1 MHLSATTKKGTP
13 LDGKPSRH
21 ARRLR
26 RPAARPP
33 SVRARRLIAGFY
45 RRLLGQWGPQNW
57 WPADSQFEVIVG
69 AILTQNT
76 SWTNVERALRNLR
89 QARMLSLK
97 SIHEAESAHLE
108 TLLRPAGYFRQKT
121 RRLQELT
128 AFILASYGLAA
139 EEEPSAVEPALARMF
154 AKGEDHP
161 ALARMFAEPTEK
173 LREVLLAQKG
183 VGPETADSILLYGGN
198 HAVFVVDAYTRRI
211 FQRHKLAKPATAYE
225 TIRLMVE
232 GALRDWPPEDDE
244 NAKPAH
250 PEASL
255 ESPQTPRPEIHQPSA
270 ISAAYRSELAQ
281 RYNEFH
287 ALLVQV
293 GKHYCLKKAP
303 KCTNCP
309 LSCFPPMSDNV
320 QAGAGLR

>member
-13 LDGKPSRH
+13 ALDGKPSRH
-21 ARRLR
+21 ARPGRM
-26 RPAARPP
+26 PAERPP
-33 SVRARRLIAGFY
+33 SLRVRRLIATFY
-45 RRLLGQWGPQNW
+45 RTLLRQWGPQNW
-57 WPADSQFEVIVG
+57 WPAESQFEVIVG

-76 SWTNVERALRNLR
+76 SWTNVERAMRNLR
-89 QARMLSLK
+89 QAGMLSLK
-97 SIHEAESAHLE
+97 SISEAESAHLE

-128 AFILASYGLAA
+128 AFILGSYGAA
-139 EEEPSAVEPALARMF
+139 
-154 AKGEDHP
+154 GERTSGDHP
-161 ALARMFAEPTEK
+161 ALRRMFAEPTEQ

-211 FQRHKLAKPATAYE
+211 FQRHQLIKPATDYE
-225 TIRLMVE
+225 TIRLMIE
-232 GALRDWPPEDDE
+232 RALREWPPEDDE
-244 NAKPAH
+244 NDKPAR
-250 PEASL
+250 PEVR
-255 ESPQTPRPEIHQPSA
+255 PQGPQPTRPEIHQPSA

-293 GKHYCLKKAP
+293 GKHYCLKQAP
-303 KCTNCP
+303 KCANCP
-309 LSCFPPMSDNV
+309 LSCFLPMSDNA
-320 QAGAGLR
+320 QAGAGPR

>member
-1 MHLSATTKKGTP
+1 MHLSTTKKGTP
-13 LDGKPSRH
+13 RKNQSGALDDKPSRH
-21 ARRLR
+21 ARRVR
-26 RPAARPP
+26 MPAKRSP
-33 SVRARRLIAGFY
+33 SVRVKRLIARFY
-45 RRLLGQWGPQNW
+45 RRLLRQWGPQNW
-57 WPADSQFEVIVG
+57 WPAESQFEVIVG

-76 SWTNVERALRNLR
+76 SWTNVERAMRNLR
-89 QARMLSLK
+89 QARLLSL
-97 SIHEAESAHLE
+97 EAVFQAESAHLE
-108 TLLRPAGYFRQKT
+108 TLLRPAGYFSQKT

-128 AFILASYGLAA
+128 AFILKSYGPAA
-139 EEEPSAVEPALARMF
+139 EGAPAAIERMLTD
-154 AKGEDHP
+154 DHP
-161 ALARMFAEPTEK
+161 ALARMFAEPTER

-211 FQRHKLAKPATAYE
+211 FQRHKLAKPANDYE
-225 TIRLMVE
+225 TIRLLVE
-232 GALRDWPPEDDE
+232 SALREWPPEDDDNRE
-244 NAKPAH
+244 PARA
-250 PEASL
+250 EASL
-255 ESPQTPRPEIHQPSA
+255 ENPQPARPEIHQPSA

-309 LSCFPPMSDNV
+309 LSCFLPMSDNA
-320 QAGAGLR
+320 QAGAG